1 MNGVAHTLRALYDGE
16 LDLERRLAAAAE
28 RHGGDHGIQYA
39 ATDLARWSHDHRAR
53 LARTGRLYGLDLPVP
68 RVDGKPVVRHP
79 VRDRAARV
87 RARRPERG
95 SGLLDDLLELHLAAT
110 RTSLH
115 WEMLARAAQAARD
128 ERLLELVITCRPR
141 TLRQIQWTRT
151 LLKELSPQLLTRD

>member
-16 LDLERRLAAAAE
+16 QALERQLAATAE
-28 RHGGDHGIQYA
+28 RHRGDHEIHHA
-39 ATDLARWSHDHRAR
+39 AIDLARWSHDHRAR

-68 RVDGKPVVRHP
+68 LVDGKPVRRL
-79 VRDRAARV
+79 VRDTAARTR
-87 RARRPERG
+87 RAEPG
-95 SGLLDDLLELHLAAT
+95 PGLLDDLLELHLAAT

-115 WEMLARAAQAARD
+115 WEMLAQAAQAARD